1 MTNRKIIRL
10 LCKKQLN
17 THLIVYLVAIF
28 LQIKNKRL
36 PLHQQIPLASR
47 KISVTSGTFLFM
59 GVRYTHQAITTERQ
73 IDILKERGL
82 LIDDVEQTIKVL
94 DTISYFR
101 LAGYW
106 RNFEADHATHRFRD
120 GCRFADIITLYSF
133 DKQLRAL
140 LFTAIQTIEVA
151 VRTKIIKHFALE
163 FGAFWFMEENHATN
177 ETRFAAN
184 LAVIRKEVGRS
195 HDDFITEHFRKYNE
209 PDLPPVWKTLEVIS
223 MGTLSKLYS
232 NFSDATAKHAVARE
246 FGLNHHKFLRSWLE
260 CLAVL
265 RNCCAHHSRLSNRV
279 FPVKPKMP
287 ERMPN
292 TWIAD
297 FSFREQTLYPQLC
310 CVVYWLNSITPENTF
325 IADFKQLLI
334 KHPSVQTRLLGFPR
348 SWKQEPLWR

>member
-1 MTNRKIIRL
+1 MSPDHT
-10 LCKKQLN
+10 
-17 THLIVYLVAIF
+17 
-28 LQIKNKRL
+28 
-36 PLHQQIPLASR
+36 
-47 KISVTSGTFLFM
+47 
-59 GVRYTHQAITTERQ
+59 THQ
-73 IDILKERGL
+73 
-82 LIDDVEQTIKVL
+82 
-94 DTISYFR
+94 FR
-101 LAGYW
+101 
-106 RNFEADHATHRFRD
+106 E
-120 GCRFADIITLYSF
+120 GCRFADIIDLYSF

-163 FGAFWFMEENHATN
+163 FGAFWFMDENFATN
-177 ETRFAAN
+177 EARFATN
-184 LAVIRKEVGRS
+184 LAVIRKEVERS

-209 PDLPPVWKTLEVIS
+209 PELPPVWKTLEVIS

-232 NFSDATAKHAVARE
+232 NFSNATAKHAVARE
-246 FGLNHHKFLRSWLE
+246 FGLNHHKFFRSWLE

-310 CVVYWLNSITPENTF
+310 CVVYWLNSIVLENTF
-325 IADFKQLLI
+325 ITDFKQLLI
-334 KHPSVQTRLLGFPR
+334 SHPSVKTHLLGFPR
-348 SWKQEPLWR
+348 NWEQEPLWR

>member
-1 MTNRKIIRL
+1 M
-10 LCKKQLN
+10 
-17 THLIVYLVAIF
+17 
-28 LQIKNKRL
+28 
-36 PLHQQIPLASR
+36 
-47 KISVTSGTFLFM
+47 
-59 GVRYTHQAITTERQ
+59 
-73 IDILKERGL
+73 
-82 LIDDVEQTIKVL
+82 L

-184 LAVIRKEVGRS
+184 LAVIRKEVERS

-348 SWKQEPLWR
+348 SWEHEPLWR

>member
-1 MTNRKIIRL
+1 MYYLCTNKSRPLPVRL
-10 LCKKQLN
+10 AYPAG
-17 THLIVYLVAIF
+17 H
-28 LQIKNKRL
+28 
-36 PLHQQIPLASR
+36 
-47 KISVTSGTFLFM
+47 FLFM
-59 GVRYTHQAITTERQ
+59 GVRYTHQAITTEQQ
-73 IDILKERGL
+73 INILKERGL
-82 LIDDVEQTIKVL
+82 LIDDVEHAIEVL

-106 RNFEADHATHRFRD
+106 RHFEVDHTSHQFRE
-120 GCRFADIITLYSF
+120 GCCFADIIDLYSF

-140 LFTAIQTIEVA
+140 LFTAIQTIEVS

-163 FGAFWFMEENHATN
+163 FGAFWFMNENYATN

-184 LAVIRKEVGRS
+184 LDVIRKEVSRS
-195 HDDFITEHFRKYNE
+195 HDDFITEHFRKYSE

-232 NFSDATAKHAVARE
+232 NFSDAAAKHAVARE

-260 CLAVL
+260 CLAIL

-279 FPVKPKMP
+279 FPIKPKMP

-292 TWIAD
+292 AWIED

-310 CVVYWLNSITPENTF
+310 YVVYWLNSISPDNTF
-325 IADFKQLLI
+325 VADFKQLLVKYPAVKI
-334 KHPSVQTRLLGFPR
+334 HLLGFPHN
-348 SWKQEPLWR
+348 WIQEPLWR

>member
-1 MTNRKIIRL
+1 
-10 LCKKQLN
+10 
-17 THLIVYLVAIF
+17 
-28 LQIKNKRL
+28 
-36 PLHQQIPLASR
+36 
-47 KISVTSGTFLFM
+47 M
-59 GVRYTHQAITTERQ
+59 GVRYTNRAITTEQQ

-82 LIDDVEQTIKVL
+82 LIDDVERAVKAL
-94 DTISYFR
+94 DIISYFR

-106 RNFEADHATHRFRD
+106 RHFEADHTTHQFRE
-120 GCRFADIITLYSF
+120 GCRFADIIDLYSF

-163 FGAFWFMEENHATN
+163 FGAFWFMDENFATN
-177 ETRFAAN
+177 EARFATN
-184 LAVIRKEVGRS
+184 LAVIRKEVERS
-195 HDDFITEHFRKYNE
+195 HDDFITEHFRN
-209 PDLPPVWKTLEVIS
+209 
-223 MGTLSKLYS
+223 
-232 NFSDATAKHAVARE
+232 ATAKHAVARE
-246 FGLNHHKFLRSWLE
+246 FGLNHHKFFRSWLE

-310 CVVYWLNSITPENTF
+310 CVVYWLNSIVLENTF
-325 IADFKQLLI
+325 ITDFKQLLI
-334 KHPSVQTRLLGFPR
+334 SHPSVKTRLLGFPR
-348 SWKQEPLWR
+348 NWEQEPLWR

>member
-1 MTNRKIIRL
+1 
-10 LCKKQLN
+10 
-17 THLIVYLVAIF
+17 
-28 LQIKNKRL
+28 
-36 PLHQQIPLASR
+36 
-47 KISVTSGTFLFM
+47 M
-59 GVRYTHQAITTERQ
+59 GVRYTNQAITTEQQ
-73 IDILKERGL
+73 IEILQERGL
-82 LIDDVEQTIKVL
+82 LIDDIEQAIDVL

-106 RNFEADHATHRFRD
+106 KHFEIDHFTHQFRE
-120 GCRFADIITLYSF
+120 GSCFSDIVKLYSF

-140 LFTAIQTIEVA
+140 LFTAIQTIEVS
-151 VRTKIIKHFALE
+151 VRTKIIKHFSPG
-163 FGAFWFMEENHATN
+163 FGPFWFMD
-177 ETRFAAN
+177 ETFALNDARFATN
-184 LAVIRKEVGRS
+184 LAVIRKEVSRS
-195 HDDFITEHFRKYNE
+195 HDDFITEHFRRYSE

-292 TWIAD
+292 KWITD

-310 CVVYWLNSITPENTF
+310 YLVYWLNSIIPDNTF
-325 IADFKQLLI
+325 VVDFKQLLI
-334 KHPSVQTRLLGFPR
+334 KYPSVNTRLLGFPYN
-348 SWKQEPLWR
+348 WEQEPLWR